1 MGSLFFGLSLSL
13 LAQHSSKAIEVPAH
27 AAIRHSI
34 RPDRIYGR
42 PSGVLR
48 AQGVRRVPLITPDI
62 SVGLFRTPSSAM
74 TRIKPLLLLICALA
88 LADALSVTPQ
98 VGLSGEEMPW
108 NVSVAVDL
116 TQPLPMSPI
125 LHGWVS
131 GSQ

>member
-1 MGSLFFGLSLSL
+1 MS
-13 LAQHSSKAIEVPAH
+13 
-27 AAIRHSI
+27 
-34 RPDRIYGR
+34 
-42 PSGVLR
+42 
-48 AQGVRRVPLITPDI
+48 LITPDI

-74 TRIKPLLLLICALA
+74 ARIKPLLLLICALA

-131 GSQ
+131 GPE